1 MNSGGSPRDRVID
14 ATLRLATRR
23 EFGDVTLTDIA
34 QEAGISLADL
44 RELFPSKGAIM
55 GAFSRRIDREVLDA
69 QPKEASH
76 EPARERLY
84 DVLRRRLDALEP
96 HREALASV
104 GRWAA
109 RDPLTA
115 AALNRET
122 VNSMR
127 FMLEAADVD
136 SEGPVGSLKLQGL
149 ALAWSRVLE
158 DWFAGDIHD
167 ALSTL
172 DRELTRG
179 ERYVDRAEDFARL
192 TRPFYSFAQSLFGFS
207 GQASNHDQ
215 GAFAT
220 QRGPFLAGLH
230 RQFKHRLIQP
240 DLTNCKLGGVHADG
254 HTTHPGIQVI
264 AGHRPLTTLIELAPG
279 VQSQQ
284 VCRDDGPFAQDR
296 Q

>member
-1 MNSGGSPRDRVID
+1 MTSGGSRDRVID

-23 EFGDVTLTDIA
+23 EYSDVTLTDIA
-34 QEAGISLADL
+34 HEAGISLADL

-55 GAFSRRIDREVLDA
+55 GAFSRRIDREVLDSA
-69 QPKEASH
+69 PKEASH

-84 DVLRRRLDALEP
+84 DVLRRRLDSLEP

-127 FMLEAADVD
+127 FMLEAADID

-192 TRPFYSFAQSLFGFS
+192 TRPFYSFAQSLFGWRTRRGGRDYHDDDS
-207 GQASNHDQ
+207 GY
-215 GAFAT
+215 
-220 QRGPFLAGLH
+220 P
-230 RQFKHRLIQP
+230 
-240 DLTNCKLGGVHADG
+240 HAR
-254 HTTHPGIQVI
+254 
-264 AGHRPLTTLIELAPG
+264 A
-279 VQSQQ
+279 
-284 VCRDDGPFAQDR
+284 
-296 Q
+296 

>member
-1 MNSGGSPRDRVID
+1 MNSGVGPRDRVID

-23 EFGDVTLTDIA
+23 EFSDVTLTDIA
-34 QEAGISLADL
+34 HEAGISLADL

-55 GAFSRRIDREVLDA
+55 GAFSRRIDREILDA
-69 QPKEASH
+69 LPKEASH

-84 DVLRRRLDALEP
+84 DVLRHRLDALEP
-96 HREALASV
+96 HRDALASV
-104 GRWAA
+104 ARWAA

-127 FMLEAADVD
+127 FMLEAADID

-149 ALAWSRVLE
+149 ALAWGRVLE

-192 TRPFYSFAQSLFGFS
+192 TRPFYSFAQSLFGWRTRRGRDHRDYDDDS
-207 GQASNHDQ
+207 GNRHA
-215 GAFAT
+215 GA
-220 QRGPFLAGLH
+220 
-230 RQFKHRLIQP
+230 
-240 DLTNCKLGGVHADG
+240 
-254 HTTHPGIQVI
+254 
-264 AGHRPLTTLIELAPG
+264 
-279 VQSQQ
+279 
-284 VCRDDGPFAQDR
+284 
-296 Q
+296 